1 MYGKLFASLYQG
13 TLRGRANEIL
23 VFTNLIAHADRDGF
37 VDKHWRAISEEVGLS
52 VDDVKAACS
61 ALEAPDP
68 ESRTNVAQG
77 ARIQRIDDHRAWG
90 WKIVNYAKYRDIRNE
105 EERRVQNRKAQER
118 FREKVSAPVSN
129 SKQPSASALT
139 VSTVSNSKQPSA
151 AVIIGQQPSAP
162 SAHADVEVDVEV
174 ENTNTLPQAAEEAP
188 EPPKRNLAWEA
199 LAALDGWSQTNPLTG
214 SAGGRVGA
222 ALKDIK
228 AACPSVT
235 PEEIGRRVKN
245 YRLRYPDAAVTSTAI
260 SANWALCDT
269 SAQAPIKK
277 KPLLL

>member
-23 VFTNLIAHADRDGF
+23 VFTNLIAHADREGF

-151 AVIIGQQPSAP
+151 AVIIGQHPSAP
-162 SAHADVEVDVEV
+162 SAHVDVDV
-174 ENTNTLPQAAEEAP
+174 YADTTTPDNKLPLGVSYAHDPRTIQPTMEEAMAHADRIAIP
-188 EPPKRNLAWEA
+188 KDCAEKWWLETDARGWMDGRGQAIRNWQSSLQAYGVSWRNTSGKAAMMSGDRPKRDPNA
-199 LAALDGWSQTNPLTG
+199 D
-214 SAGGRVGA
+214 
-222 ALKDIK
+222 
-228 AACPSVT
+228 
-235 PEEIGRRVKN
+235 PEWRK
-245 YRLRYPDAAVTSTAI
+245 PD
-260 SANWALCDT
+260 
-269 SAQAPIKK
+269 QP
-277 KPLLL
+277 